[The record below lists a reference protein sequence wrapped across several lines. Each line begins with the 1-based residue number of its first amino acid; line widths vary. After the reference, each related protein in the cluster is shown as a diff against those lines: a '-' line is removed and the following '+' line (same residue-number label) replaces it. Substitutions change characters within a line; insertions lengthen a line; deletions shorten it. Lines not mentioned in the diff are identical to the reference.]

1 MNRFVSIGQAAV
13 CIGVSRSTL
22 RRWEKAGYFKPSW
35 RTKGNHRRYD
45 IEDVR
50 QAFYKHD
57 THEMRKKVVG
67 YARVSGRNQADD
79 LKRQELRLEKE
90 CCKHSDDFEIIS
102 DLGSGINYN
111 KKGLKQL
118 LSMILAGRRSTI
130 ALREGGTNIRVDTD
144 SP

>member
-57 THEMRKKVVG
+57 SHEMRKKVVG
-67 YARVSGRNQADD
+67 YARVSGRDQADD

-90 CCKHSDDFEIIS
+90 CCAPSDDFEIIS

-111 KKGLKQL
+111 KKGLK
-118 LSMILAGRRSTI
+118 
-130 ALREGGTNIRVDTD
+130 
-144 SP
+144 